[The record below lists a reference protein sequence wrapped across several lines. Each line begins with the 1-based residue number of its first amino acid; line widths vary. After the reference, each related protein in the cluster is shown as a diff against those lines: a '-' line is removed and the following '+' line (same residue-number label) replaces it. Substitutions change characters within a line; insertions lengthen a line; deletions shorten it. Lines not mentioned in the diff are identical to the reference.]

1 MNRVHPLKEFRERQ
15 IPPLTQDQL
24 ADLLGV
30 SKASVSRWE
39 SGARK
44 VDQELLPKV
53 SDRTGISPSELRP
66 DIADL
71 MKRKEAAE

>member
-1 MNRVHPLKEFRERQ
+1 MKRAHPLKEFRERQ
-15 IPPLTQDQL
+15 TPPLRQDQL

-44 VDQELLPKV
+44 VDRELLSKV
-53 SDRTGISPSELRP
+53 AVRTGIAPSELRP

-71 MKRKEAAE
+71 MKPQEAAE